1 MTRTIL
7 MGLLAAAMVAGLTAG
22 KAMAAGDAD
31 KPAAGRHAG
40 QGPFAKLNL
49 TDDQKARIKEVLQQA
64 RKDAQAATDRAEKRK
79 IVEAAREKIRT
90 TVLTED
96 QRKQLGERFAANHP
110 RLAAMG
116 KLAKELNLTDD
127 QKAKSKEILQ
137 QARKDA
143 QAATDK
149 EAKQKI
155 MQDARKKIHDTVLTD
170 DQRKKLEELRK
181 NRPQRKHDKDAV
193 KPGTTT

>member
-1 MTRTIL
+1 
-7 MGLLAAAMVAGLTAG
+7 MGLLAVALVAGLTAS
-22 KAMAAGDAD
+22 KAMAAGGRD
-31 KPAAGRHAG
+31 KPAVEKRAG

-49 TDDQKARIKEVLQQA
+49 TDDQKAKIKEIMQQA
-64 RKDAQAATDRAEKRK
+64 RKDAQAATDPAEKRK
-79 IVEAAREKIRT
+79 IHQAALEKVRD
-90 TVLTED
+90 TVLTEE
-96 QRKQLGERFAANHP
+96 QRKQAKEQFAERHP

-116 KLAKELNLTDD
+116 KLDLTDD
-127 QKAKSKEILQ
+127 QKAKIKEIME

-143 QAATDK
+143 QAATDR

-181 NRPQRKHDKDAV
+181 DRPQRKHDKDAV